1 MSHDTTTEMLF
12 KVHDY
17 NPDTTVIT
25 QYGMRYP
32 DGSVKWGQDG
42 STLNPLYFKSI
53 HDGHASQTR
62 IWKEALAKRATDA
75 NVELEAYT
83 AGHTIIKRTVIVA
96 ITGSE
101 DVGPSVLPKENPW
114 GAPPVPAPP
123 FEL

>member
-1 MSHDTTTEMLF
+1 MSNDTTTEMLF

-17 NPDTTVIT
+17 KQDTTVIT

-32 DGSVKWGQDG
+32 DGKIKWGQEG

-53 HDGHASQTR
+53 HDGHSQQVR
-62 IWKEALAKRATDA
+62 VWNEALEKRAKEAS
-75 NVELEAYT
+75 VELESYA
-83 AGHTIIKRTVIVA
+83 AGHRILKRTVIVA

-101 DVGPSVLPKENPW
+101 EVGPSVVSKTDPW
-114 GAPPVPAPP
+114 GAPPAPP